1 MPPALILCVG
11 LLATEL
17 GGFEG
22 LTWGMPTQGH
32 EQTEAW
38 LFDQSEAVGALIAG
52 DLLGAGGGNERVLG
66 LIVAGPLTE

>member
-1 MPPALILCVG
+1 MK
-11 LLATEL
+11 
-17 GGFEG
+17 
-22 LTWGMPTQGH
+22 
-32 EQTEAW
+32 QTEAS